1 MKISIIIAFGL
12 IFILNSSLGE
22 AAASCGVS
30 SAGMSFGAINPL
42 STAEVSTVAEINLVC
57 TGGSVTYTIALSQGN
72 GSMLQRV
79 MKSGLNNLKYNIYTT
94 SSYLTVVGDG
104 SAGSATIN
112 GLSSTA
118 STAVTYF
125 VFGKV
130 SNIGLPATVAGAYT
144 DSISVTISY

>member
-1 MKISIIIAFGL
+1 
-12 IFILNSSLGE
+12 
-22 AAASCGVS
+22 
-30 SAGMSFGAINPL
+30 
-42 STAEVSTVAEINLVC
+42 
-57 TGGSVTYTIALSQGN
+57 
-72 GSMLQRV
+72 